1 MGQIEIPSRTAP
13 AALRKAGRAAFAWV
27 VVFAAFHVYWAF
39 GGHFGFGDAET
50 TVPEVRNATM
60 WVFTVVVGIMFVVG
74 AVVPL
79 ALHQDWGRRVPAW
92 VLAWCCW
99 IGGVL
104 LVLRG
109 ASGLIDTSLRTTG
122 LVRNGL
128 TGLTY
133 EQELGVAHPSA
144 YTMWSGSAIDAYFA
158 LGGVIFLMAA
168 IAYRR
173 ARRCAAPHQ
182 ACATAGR

>member
-1 MGQIEIPSRTAP
+1 MRG
-13 AALRKAGRAAFAWV
+13 
-27 VVFAAFHVYWAF
+27 
-39 GGHFGFGDAET
+39 
-50 TVPEVRNATM
+50 ATM
-60 WVFTVVVGIMFVVG
+60 WVFTVVVGAMFVLG

-79 ALHQDWGRRVPAW
+79 ALHQGWGRRVPAW
-92 VLAWCCW
+92 VLAGCCW

-109 ASGLIDTSLRTTG
+109 ASGLLDTALRTTG

-158 LGGVIFLMAA
+158 LGGGIFLMAA
-168 IAYRR
+168 IAHRR
-173 ARRCAAPHQ
+173 ARRDAPPHQ
-182 ACATAGR
+182 TGATAGR